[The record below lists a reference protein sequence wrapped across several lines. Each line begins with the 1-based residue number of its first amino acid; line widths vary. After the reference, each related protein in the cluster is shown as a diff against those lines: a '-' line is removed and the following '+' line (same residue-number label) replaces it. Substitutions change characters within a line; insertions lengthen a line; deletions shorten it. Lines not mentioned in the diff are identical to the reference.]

1 MSLDFNLE
9 QDFFT
14 FAFGNQI
21 LILEELPET
30 HRFLVP

>member
-1 MSLDFNLE
+1 MTLDFNLE

-21 LILEELPET
+21 LTLDELPET
-30 HRFLVP
+30 HSFLVP